1 MTELLKNNSQISTIL
16 SAALF
21 FFWVAQTAPKP
32 EVKNIDTPAFSGKL
46 TLLRALSGPFHTL
59 LADRY
64 WLLSSSLNETSY
76 ANTQY
81 QDSTPFF
88 EAMNTIATLDPGYMS
103 SLRYG
108 STYLASIFR
117 QTDQAHEL
125 IDTALD
131 YTEKNTDLYLL
142 KISQEIG
149 YHSPPRYDLIN
160 QWIAEFE
167 EIEGGV
173 PEWLGGALLY
183 AKQRELRRELQ
194 HEDLKWLLEN
204 ATNEIEKAAIEQ
216 KMARLDRQ
224 LSNN

>member
-1 MTELLKNNSQISTIL
+1 MTSDLISARQIGTIL
-16 SAALF
+16 IATVF
-21 FFWVAQTAPKP
+21 FCWIILVAPKP
-32 EVKNIDTPAFSGKL
+32 EIKNIDTPAFSGKL

-64 WLLSSSLNETSY
+64 WLLSSSLNESSY
-76 ANTQY
+76 TAARQ

-88 EAMNTIATLDPGYMS
+88 EAMNTIATFDPGYMS

-108 STYLASIFR
+108 STYLASIYR

-125 IDTALD
+125 IDTALI

-149 YHSPPRYDLIN
+149 YHSPPRYELIR
-160 QWIAEFE
+160 QWIAKFE
-167 EIEGGV
+167 EIEGEI
-173 PEWLGGALLY
+173 PDWLGGALLY

-194 HEDLKWLLEN
+194 REDLQWLLEN

-216 KMARLDRQ
+216 RLAE
-224 LSNN
+224 L

>member
-1 MTELLKNNSQISTIL
+1 MTKIMAGQTSTIL
-16 SAALF
+16 IAAIF

-32 EVKNIDTPAFSGKL
+32 EIKNIDTPAFTGKL

-64 WLLSSSLNETSY
+64 WLLSGSLNETSR
-76 ANTQY
+76 ANSQE

-131 YTEKNTDLYLL
+131 YTKNNTDLYLL

-167 EIEGGV
+167 EIEGSV
-173 PEWLGGALLY
+173 PDWLGGALLY

-216 KMARLDRQ
+216 KMVGLDLQTR
-224 LSNN
+224 NTK